1 MTIFSKNPDRCAY
14 ILDLLVYNG
23 ASVNKYNND
32 NWAPIHTALR
42 KGQESAIKAIIT
54 INQKIKA
61 HALSTMNT
69 KREAFDLNLQ
79 CGA

>member
-23 ASVNKYNND
+23 ATANKYNND

-42 KGQESAIKAIIT
+42 KGQESAVKAIIQ
-54 INQKIKA
+54 INKKIY
-61 HALSTMNT
+61 HHQLNTMSDK
-69 KREAFDLNLQ
+69 KRDMFDLNL
-79 CGA
+79 